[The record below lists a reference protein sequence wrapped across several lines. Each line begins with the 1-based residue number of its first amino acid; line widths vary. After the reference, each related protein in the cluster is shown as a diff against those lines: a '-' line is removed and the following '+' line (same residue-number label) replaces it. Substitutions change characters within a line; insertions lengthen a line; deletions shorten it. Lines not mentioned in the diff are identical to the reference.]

1 MEHNFWILLFIL
13 VLFTAAPTAAAVFGK
28 VIGPLKSMYGSL
40 SSHKFDLI
48 RDVLNLMLL
57 LSYFPFDSSFISTQF
72 LVLNL
77 DGWFVVSS
85 TQRTFHVESTSN
97 WRGYYVDTLNT
108 KFRRI
113 STSFPCH
120 FHFFDVISLIEK
132 FTSFPR
138 TFFDVNLIA
147 EESTLFTSTFF
158 DEILMN

>member
-1 MEHNFWILLFIL
+1 MFILLRFFNKNIMCILLNIYCFVFLPLFNMANIFI
-13 VLFTAAPTAAAVFGK
+13 
-28 VIGPLKSMYGSL
+28 
-40 SSHKFDLI
+40 
-48 RDVLNLMLL
+48 NL
-57 LSYFPFDSSFISTQF
+57 LSYLPFDSSFISTQF